1 MIYVAGVSA
10 LLSSLWLFGFRL
22 CRVWGIV
29 EPREL
34 GFGVHARGGDG
45 LRGSLRHL
53 RDAFLVAVV
62 RHQVV
67 PVRILILDAADVHTH
82 RVQFAQGTE

>member
-1 MIYVAGVSA
+1 MPAAATASAAG
-10 LLSSLWLFGFRL
+10 
-22 CRVWGIV
+22 
-29 EPREL
+29 
-34 GFGVHARGGDG
+34 
-45 LRGSLRHL
+45 LRHL

-82 RVQFAQGTE
+82 RVQFAQ

>member
-1 MIYVAGVSA
+1 
-10 LLSSLWLFGFRL
+10 
-22 CRVWGIV
+22 
-29 EPREL
+29 L

-67 PVRILILDAADVHTH
+67 PVRILIFDAADVHTH
-82 RVQFAQGTE
+82 RVQFA